1 MAKVK
6 MTSKSVEAAEG
17 ILRDLKD
24 QANTAHQEDDVFM
37 MGLMTELIAA
47 TSPIVT
53 KAINRLH
60 REDRAKINKKH
71 KKLKEKVRDAPE
83 TEDDQ
88 DEE

>member
-6 MTSKSVEAAEG
+6 LTSESVNAAEG
-17 ILRDLKD
+17 ILADLKE
-24 QANTAHQEDDVFM
+24 QANKAHQDEDVFM
-37 MGLMTELIAA
+37 MGLMTELISA

-60 REDRAKINKKH
+60 REERARINARH
-71 KKLKEKVRDAPE
+71 KALKEKMRDAPE
-83 TEDDQ
+83 S